1 MLNLE
6 VTVFLIVS
14 KIKTPLLKENVRK
27 YECGGLKGGNWFYFL
42 GEKTLSLDEL
52 ICPYQ
57 NASFIYSVNK
67 FDLPLPLKD
76 SIVQSPSQMFM
87 GI

>member
-1 MLNLE
+1 M
-6 VTVFLIVS
+6 
-14 KIKTPLLKENVRK
+14 
-27 YECGGLKGGNWFYFL
+27 NWFYFL

-52 ICPYQ
+52 ICTYQ
-57 NASFIYSVNK
+57 NASFIYSVNN